1 MKEQSIYLKALCSND
16 DKQILKIYELCF
28 PNIRNFVLNNKGF
41 QADAEDIFQK
51 ALIQITVRYK
61 KEPFEIKSSF
71 EAYLFTACKNLWRR
85 ELNKSKKTVTFSESI
100 EHSNEVNDM
109 ALSILE
115 QERWEFFQ
123 EKMELISENCKQIL
137 KRFFKKI
144 AYKDIAKELDYNDE
158 NVVRQ
163 RVFKCKSKLTQ
174 MIKEDNR
181 FNQLKTL

>member
-1 MKEQSIYLKALCSND
+1 MKEQSIYLKALCNNNN
-16 DKQILKIYELCF
+16 KQILKIYELCF

-41 QADAEDIFQK
+41 QADAEDVFQK
-51 ALIQITVRYK
+51 ALIQMTVRYK

-137 KRFFKKI
+137 KHFFKKI